1 MADSPG
7 QRLAGIFGP
16 RFRQAMA
23 VPQEDASVKLARLLM
38 GGGQSVTTRATPPAL
53 PPFVLP
59 GNALNEAIG
68 PPPIAQQTMPATT
81 VQAPAPTAALP
92 SPTTAVQPGA
102 PPQTVV
108 PPMPAAMQVGPTV
121 QQDVAAAVQQMV
133 DARLLPEQ
141 WRGAFL
147 NRFGSAG

>member
-38 GGGQSVTTRATPPAL
+38 GNQSVNVPATPPAL
-53 PPFVLP
+53 PPFVPP
-59 GNALNEAIG
+59 GSAMTEAIG
-68 PPPIAQQTMPATT
+68 PPAIAQQTMPPAT
-81 VQAPAPTAALP
+81 VQAPAPSALP

-102 PPQTVV
+102 PPQAVV
-108 PPMPAAMQVGPTV
+108 PPMPDAAQVGPTV
-121 QQDVAAAVQQMV
+121 QQDVAAAVQQML
-133 DARLLPEQ
+133 AANLLPEQ
-141 WRGAFL
+141 WKGAFV
-147 NRFGSAG
+147 NRFGGAG